1 MRISI
6 AYVKTTPKLLIPKM
20 NSKEWKFATV
30 IKVSQSTKSRC
41 PITNHRSANKHS
53 SIFTRIAKYSKR
65 LVKYWPKQ
73 LYGPCE
79 RKISCFF
86 FFFRSKTSTW
96 RDENL
101 KRTRKSGVLER
112 RNKTH
117 KYRLLLVSLR
127 LLFSFLRKSLL
138 RGCVRGIASIKHRR
152 VIKHHG
158 FRVCRESAFYISRL
172 CAWSCEIRPWT
183 VSLER
188 KELRSIKFC
197 RRQSRIS
204 AVVSVEFRKWI

>member
-1 MRISI
+1 
-6 AYVKTTPKLLIPKM
+6 M
-20 NSKEWKFATV
+20 NFKEWKFAAL

-53 SIFTRIAKYSKR
+53 SIFTRVSKYSKR

-73 LYGPCE
+73 LHDHANAKF
-79 RKISCFF
+79 RVFF

-101 KRTRKSGVLER
+101 KRTRKSAVLER

>member
-1 MRISI
+1 MIALQTNIHRFSHVSLNIPNDWSNIGQSNCTAMRTQNFMFS
-6 AYVKTTPKLLIPKM
+6 
-20 NSKEWKFATV
+20 
-30 IKVSQSTKSRC
+30 
-41 PITNHRSANKHS
+41 
-53 SIFTRIAKYSKR
+53 
-65 LVKYWPKQ
+65 
-73 LYGPCE
+73 
-79 RKISCFF
+79 F

-96 RDENL
+96 RDGNL

-117 KYRLLLVSLR
+117 KYRLLLASLR

-204 AVVSVEFRKWI
+204 AVISVEFRKWI